1 MIFRIDV
8 VNIAESPP
16 EFIPLEKQGRMLLY
30 LRLLIIHFR
39 ILSLPLPKLSA
50 RKRKKKLYG
59 INAWIWLE
67 IGCWRS
73 FLIICA
79 NNISSFRA
87 GFIWFKTKKTSVML
101 RFYKV
106 WINGT
111 FLLRIFDLN
120 FISEIVKRVHTY
132 FPEGKFYE
140 RIPPHL
146 PSTANGGN
154 K

>member
-59 INAWIWLE
+59 INA
-67 IGCWRS
+67 
-73 FLIICA
+73 
-79 NNISSFRA
+79 
-87 GFIWFKTKKTSVML
+87 
-101 RFYKV
+101 
-106 WINGT
+106 
-111 FLLRIFDLN
+111 
-120 FISEIVKRVHTY
+120 
-132 FPEGKFYE
+132 
-140 RIPPHL
+140 
-146 PSTANGGN
+146 
-154 K
+154 